1 MQNEIATRKQI
12 SMNVKG
18 ITPTLFEAGKVK
30 IGRKGKFNQGQN
42 GTWQQP
48 EKLDHFL
55 ITRTIRGQD
64 NNFIVDDAL
73 IAKFPKDQDGK
84 LRRIPITLLYDSLD
98 LNFQS
103 RYACYIGKTLFCSGD
118 GEEANQA
125 IPNAE
130 KKISGYKQVPCT
142 CHRAEFGYEGR
153 DKCKITGKLQFVI
166 RGAERIGGVHVFRT
180 TGRNSVV
187 SILSSLAM
195 IQRVTGGILAGIPLD
210 LVVSPKSAVDPNGQ
224 QQTIQVVSVEFGGSM
239 QALQE
244 TAHGIL
250 LNNAKYGLQIGRIEE
265 EARALLTA
273 QPAPFSDELNDDDRE
288 EFFPPNGATVID
300 METGEISDPASQP
313 TPQEPAQ
320 QPAPVDLDTAVQA
333 AAGNAPAAQAPS
345 APVVPTSKPPKAT
358 EPAQRKPTS
367 KASDKPA
374 DKPAQDQKPAMAK
387 PALAATATAT
397 AAAQAAPVSAPVA
410 PATEPAQAVHAQA
423 AQSQSSTAAKPA
435 TSVPAQS
442 DTDLPSQ
449 DDGFEPF

>member
-1 MQNEIATRKQI
+1 MQNEIATRKPI
-12 SMNVKG
+12 AMNVKG

-30 IGRKGKFNQGQN
+30 IGRKGREKPTREG
-42 GTWQQP
+42 GTFQMP

-73 IAKFPKDQDGK
+73 IAKLQKDHDGK

-130 KKISGYKQVPCT
+130 KKISGYKQVPCV
-142 CHRAEFGYEGR
+142 CKRAEFGYEGR

-195 IQRVTGGILAGIPLD
+195 IQRVTGGLLAGIPLD
-210 LVVSPKSAVDPNGQ
+210 LVVSPKNVADPNGQ

-239 QALQE
+239 QALQD

-273 QPAPFSDELNDDDRE
+273 QPAPFSDELDDDDRE

-300 METGEISDPASQP
+300 METGEISDPVSQP
-313 TPQEPAQ
+313 TPHELPKQSTPI
-320 QPAPVDLDTAVQA
+320 DLDTAVQA

-345 APVVPTSKPPKAT
+345 AVVTTSKPPKAT
-358 EPAQRKPTS
+358 ETAQRKAIT

-374 DKPAQDQKPAMAK
+374 DKPAQDQKTAVGKPTMATPA
-387 PALAATATAT
+387 T
-397 AAAQAAPVSAPVA
+397 AQAAPDLASAE
-410 PATEPAQAVHAQA
+410 PASAPAQADPAQA
-423 AQSQSSTAAKPA
+423 APAAQTA
-435 TSVPAQS
+435 TSVPAQAA
-442 DTDLPSQ
+442 TDSSNQ